1 MSRLNLN
8 LSLIALFVTGVGAGA
23 ANAQLPDFTGLV
35 EETAPAVVNIETVKY
50 GTRPDTEQSQRQ
62 MPNQEEIPELFRRFF
77 GPFEDGRRGRPDR
90 RTGGSGFIISD
101 EGHIVTNHHVVDGAD
116 EVAVTLA
123 DRREFTAE
131 VIGSDDA
138 SDIALLKI
146 DADEDLPVLEFG
158 DSDKL
163 KRGQWVY
170 AIGSPFTLEQTV
182 TAGIVSGK
190 GRSNAAQQYV
200 PFIQSD
206 VAINRGNS
214 GGPLLN
220 MDGKVVGIN
229 SWILSSSGG
238 YIGLSFSIPSDVAR
252 NTIRQLREKGYVA
265 RGLLGV
271 GIEEVSREKAEAVG
285 LDRPHGALVNRVEP
299 DSAAENAG
307 IEVGDVIVEFE
318 GESIE
323 TYGELPPLVGS
334 TPPGT
339 EVEVVVHRWG
349 DRKTLD
355 VVLDELPQDEQA
367 STGGQRSGE
376 PANALGLVVEGL
388 SPEMRQNLEGV
399 DGGVVVTEIE
409 SDAAYRAGLRRGD
422 VILKVNNRPIADV
435 GDFNE
440 IVEAMDASRSVAL
453 LVYRDGTTSFIAYRP
468 ENVE

>member
-1 MSRLNLN
+1 MSRLQLN
-8 LSLIALFVTGVGAGA
+8 LSLIALWVAGAGA
-23 ANAQLPDFTGLV
+23 ASAQLPDFTGLV
-35 EETAPAVVNIETVKY
+35 EQTAPAVVNIETVKY
-50 GTRPDTEQSQRQ
+50 GTRLDPEQSQ

-101 EGHIVTNHHVVDGAD
+101 QGHIVTNHHVVDGAD

-123 DRREFTAE
+123 DRREFVAE
-131 VIGSDDA
+131 VIGSDEA

-146 DADEDLPVLEFG
+146 DADDKLPVLEFG
-158 DSDKL
+158 DSDEL

-170 AIGSPFTLEQTV
+170 AIGSPFTFEQTV

-220 MDGKVVGIN
+220 MDGEVVGIN

-238 YIGLSFSIPSDVAR
+238 YIGLSFAIPSSVAS
-252 NTIRQLREKGYVA
+252 NTIRQLRETGYVA

-285 LDRPHGALVNRVEP
+285 LKRPRGALVNRVEP
-299 DSAAENAG
+299 DSAADEGG

-318 GESIE
+318 GEPIE
-323 TYGELPPLVGS
+323 TYSELPPLVGS

-349 DRKTLD
+349 ERKTLE
-355 VVLDELPQDEQA
+355 VVLDELPQDQQA
-367 STGGQRSGE
+367 STGGESAGE
-376 PANALGLVVEGL
+376 PVNALGLVVEGL
-388 SPEMRQNLEGV
+388 TPEMRQNLEGV
-399 DGGVVVTEIE
+399 DGGVVVTQIE

-422 VILKVNNRPIADV
+422 VILKINNRPITDV
-435 GDFNE
+435 TDFNE
-440 IVEAMDASRSVAL
+440 IVEEMDSSRSVAL

-468 ENVE
+468 ENAE